1 MRYLDDCKSIMMVGL
16 FYVYFIQYGY
26 LCIILVGD
34 ILDNSNGIVWD
45 MVWLYCY
52 INGGL
57 IVILGIGVQW
67 NSENQNEYYYGVLCK
82 EFVCSG
88 LCGYNLNDSWSFYLE
103 LSVSYNFFGDWSV
116 YGIVCYICLFDEVI
130 DSLMVDKFWI
140 GLIFIGIIYKF

>member
-1 MRYLDDCKSIMMVGL
+1 MCYLDDCKSIMMVGL

-26 LCIILVGD
+26 LRIILVGD

>member
-1 MRYLDDCKSIMMVGL
+1 MRYLDDRKSIMMVGL

-26 LCIILVGD
+26 LRIILVGD

-45 MVWLYCY
+45 MVWLYRY

-57 IVILGIGVQW
+57 IVISGIGVQW
-67 NSENQNEYYYGVLCK
+67 NSENQNEYYYGVSRK
-82 EFVCSG
+82 EFVRSG
-88 LCGYNLNDSWSFYLE
+88 LRGYNSNDSWSFYLE

-116 YGIVCYICLFDEVI
+116 YGIVRYIRLFDEVI
-130 DSLMVDKFWI
+130 DSSMVDKFWI